1 VYTPDGR
8 CYLDTTMALG
18 TTILGYSHPSVIE
31 AVCSTVRRTGGITS
45 GGYPLEGSVI
55 ELLGH
60 YIPTLEKGIFLIN
73 GSDAVNAGVRLARRA
88 SGRPVVLVCGS
99 YGEFRDPHYH
109 GWSDWLAVAHGE
121 MRGVPRCP
129 TDTIDFFNFN
139 DLVSLDEAL
148 DRHLGHIAAI
158 VMEGLKFDPPAEG
171 FLAAVQDRARAAGI
185 YLIFDETVHGFRLTW
200 GGAHQQFG
208 ISPDLIC
215 LGKAI
220 GSGFPVAVLG
230 GGAALMDLVPE
241 VRVSLT
247 FAAAPFVLA
256 AVYATAIE
264 VARQSVIQKVQ
275 TAGMAFQERLAS
287 IIKELGLEQR
297 IRISGYGGRFV
308 LRLLD
313 TEGRPS
319 QNLSSMFALACA
331 RKGVLAF
338 DVHNICLA
346 HRESDLSYV
355 SAVYRE
361 IWETFPW

>member
-1 VYTPDGR
+1 
-8 CYLDTTMALG
+8 MASD
-18 TTILGYSHPSVIE
+18 SH
-31 AVCSTVRRTGGITS
+31 G
-45 GGYPLEGSVI
+45 
-55 ELLGH
+55 
-60 YIPTLEKGIFLIN
+60 
-73 GSDAVNAGVRLARRA
+73 
-88 SGRPVVLVCGS
+88 
-99 YGEFRDPHYH
+99 
-109 GWSDWLAVAHGE
+109 
-121 MRGVPRCP
+121 
-129 TDTIDFFNFN
+129 
-139 DLVSLDEAL
+139 
-148 DRHLGHIAAI
+148 
-158 VMEGLKFDPPAEG
+158 
-171 FLAAVQDRARAAGI
+171 
-185 YLIFDETVHGFRLTW
+185 